1 MGDLFSVSVNGV
13 NYSFTAAST
22 SANDVATGLAAAV
35 NADAGM
41 PVTASGA
48 TGGAYAEEERRL
60 VRAAAKNVKKK
71 LVRFLAVLAAS
82 VWRPVWLCLY
92 VHGYHA

>member
-1 MGDLFSVSVNGV
+1 MSRLAHSL
-13 NYSFTAAST
+13 TATQVLEGEEAFLR
-22 SANDVATGLAAAV
+22 ALHPGGAGAV
-35 NADAGM
+35 GKAGG
-41 PVTASGA
+41 GA